1 MRNHFHFDFA
11 STGCNRQFEKAL
23 IYLNTVVNYSIWRHR
38 NDIRYNFINYD
49 LEEITKKMIRSIG
62 ARRHSDSYVI
72 ESYKIP
78 YINELYEAVVCA
90 VNHYPFDNG

>member
-1 MRNHFHFDFA
+1 MIDGGWQA
-11 STGCNRQFEKAL
+11 Q
-23 IYLNTVVNYSIWRHR
+23 NTRSKQRVVQ
-38 NDIRYNFINYD
+38 
-49 LEEITKKMIRSIG
+49 IRSIG